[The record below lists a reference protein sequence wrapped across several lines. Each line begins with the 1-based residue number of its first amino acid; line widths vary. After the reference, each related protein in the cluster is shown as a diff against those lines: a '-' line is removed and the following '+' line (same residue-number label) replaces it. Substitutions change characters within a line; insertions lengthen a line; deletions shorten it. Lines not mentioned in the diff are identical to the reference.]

1 MWCRE
6 GVQAESSGM
15 PLARS
20 LSGWDRLHRHD
31 FKREKIAV
39 MSPAEAAASLQG
51 NISSSSSP
59 FSGMGEKHVELSGQI
74 SSYFHA
80 ALTAFVHVKSKGNTL
95 KIFFRH
101 RLRLQQQICLS
112 WVPRAKT
119 GTRLSRQQV
128 VFIPSPLKWAEQ
140 TGSGAFKH
148 SLLAGTHETTL
159 KKKTGSND

>member
-20 LSGWDRLHRHD
+20 PSGWDRLHRHD

-59 FSGMGEKHVELSGQI
+59 FCGMGEKHMELSCH
-74 SSYFHA
+74 FHA

-95 KIFFRH
+95 KIHNHWGFFGTDWDYNNKYVYHGCPGPKQEHVRAVNRLFSSPH
-101 RLRLQQQICLS
+101 R
-112 WVPRAKT
+112 W
-119 GTRLSRQQV
+119 SRQSKQLLVLLNTVYWQV
-128 VFIPSPLKWAEQ
+128 HMKP
-140 TGSGAFKH
+140 H
-148 SLLAGTHETTL
+148 
-159 KKKTGSND
+159 

>member
-1 MWCRE
+1 M
-6 GVQAESSGM
+6 S
-15 PLARS
+15 LARS
-20 LSGWDRLHRHD
+20 PSGWDRLHRRD

-39 MSPAEAAASLQG
+39 EAPAEAAASLQG

-59 FSGMGEKHVELSGQI
+59 FCGMGEKHMELS
-74 SSYFHA
+74 SHFHA

-95 KIFFRH
+95 KIHNHWGFFGH
-101 RLRLQQQICLS
+101 RLRLQQQLCLS

-119 GTRLSRQQV
+119 GTRSSRQQV

-148 SLLAGTHETTL
+148 SLLAGTHETTF
-159 KKKTGSND
+159 KKYRFQ